1 VSKSVYA
8 RKLAKIETKRSKTD
22 ALAKVVQRAFSGEVF
37 SWSLYECRNC
47 GHMVPYPIHNKKVK
61 SGTSYSPRIEENEGE
76 ISVSQREIVTTWS
89 DELL

>member
-1 VSKSVYA
+1 MLLQKSFKEPFLGKCFLGPSMNA
-8 RKLAKIETKRSKTD
+8 ET
-22 ALAKVVQRAFSGEVF
+22 AAI
-37 SWSLYECRNC
+37 WY
-47 GHMVPYPIHNKKVK
+47 HIHNKKVK